1 MYECMDRYFCIAG
14 LVGLLMLWKYQPSLP
29 AFFAGLFSLRK
40 NERSL
45 ATDSL
50 PPLNNAFSRSIST
63 TIHPVSHLV
72 MLLHLPFGKF
82 PFILTST
89 SYWVPV
95 AVLIVVPFLSA
106 LLSVVFGEA
115 RVLVALVALVALHR
129 LARHRRCRGSILPE
143 ILLEQLGILAFI
155 GRHNFCINIPSP

>member
-1 MYECMDRYFCIAG
+1 MEISSP
-14 LVGLLMLWKYQPSLP
+14 LML
-29 AFFAGLFSLRK
+29 ALFSLK
-40 NERSL
+40 VYDRSL

-72 MLLHLPFGKF
+72 MLLHLPSGKF

-95 AVLIVVPFLSA
+95 AVLIVVPFLWHYSQSFSGR
-106 LLSVVFGEA
+106 LRFLWLFWWLFWW
-115 RVLVALVALVALHR
+115 LV
-129 LARHRRCRGSILPE
+129 
-143 ILLEQLGILAFI
+143 
-155 GRHNFCINIPSP
+155 

>member
-1 MYECMDRYFCIAG
+1 
-14 LVGLLMLWKYQPSLP
+14 ML
-29 AFFAGLFSLRK
+29 ALFSLK
-40 NERSL
+40 VYDRSL

-72 MLLHLPFGKF
+72 MLLHLPSGKF

-106 LLSVVFGEA
+106 LLSVAFGGA
-115 RVLVALVALVALHR
+115 RVLVALLLALLVAPHR
-129 LARHRRCRGSILPE
+129 LFRRVRGEGQVEFAAP
-143 ILLEQLGILAFI
+143 A
-155 GRHNFCINIPSP
+155 GRLRYAGG